1 MAAPRPTFN
10 LGSFLEKDK
19 LKIDGTN
26 FTNWFRTLRIL
37 LVPLKMAYILE
48 GALGDAPADDASKDE
63 KNVCLSRTDDYNLV
77 QSGMLYSMEAELQ
90 KRFERMGAYEI
101 ITDLKAV
108 FAPQARAERY
118 EASEAFFSAKMDEH
132 GSVSEHVVKMSG
144 YVQRLNALECQ
155 IPDELAVDR
164 VLQSLPPS
172 YKGFVLN
179 YNMQGMT
186 KTPSELFA
194 MLKSAEVEIKKEHAV
209 FMVNKTTDFKKSS
222 RREKAR
228 RGGPK
233 RDGKSVAAPPKAPK
247 PKLGVECFYC
257 KGEGHWKRNC
267 PKYLKDKKAGKVA
280 KRDEGIF
287 DIHIVDLL
295 LTSAGNTS
303 WIFDTG
309 SVAHISNSIQGLRN
323 RRRLVKDEVTMR
335 VGNGCQIE
343 VLEVGTKHL
352 SLPSGLVL
360 VLNNCYYVPALSVNI
375 ISGSCLKRDRYSF
388 KSDTIGC
395 SIYKDEMFYVHAPEL
410 HGLFVLDLD
419 ADVCHINNLEAKRL
433 KSDEEHMMMWH
444 CRLGHIGIKRM
455 EKLHKDGL
463 LDSLDFGSL
472 DTCEPCLMGK
482 MTRTPF
488 NGIMERADVLL
499 GIIHTDV
506 CGPMNVPTRNGL
518 RYFVNFTD
526 DLSIYGYI
534 YLMKHKSETFEKFK
548 EFQNEVENQL
558 GKKIKHL
565 RSDRGGEY
573 LSHEFGN
580 HLKSCGIVPQLTP
593 AGTPQRNGVAE
604 RLNRTLLDSVRSM
617 MSHTDL
623 PVSFWGYALE
633 TAAQILNR
641 APSKSVK
648 TTQFEEVPWHE
659 T

>member
-1 MAAPRPTFN
+1 
-10 LGSFLEKDK
+10 
-19 LKIDGTN
+19 
-26 FTNWFRTLRIL
+26 
-37 LVPLKMAYILE
+37 
-48 GALGDAPADDASKDE
+48 
-63 KNVCLSRTDDYNLV
+63 
-77 QSGMLYSMEAELQ
+77 
-90 KRFERMGAYEI
+90 
-101 ITDLKAV
+101 
-108 FAPQARAERY
+108 
-118 EASEAFFSAKMDEH
+118 
-132 GSVSEHVVKMSG
+132 
-144 YVQRLNALECQ
+144 
-155 IPDELAVDR
+155 
-164 VLQSLPPS
+164 
-172 YKGFVLN
+172 
-179 YNMQGMT
+179 
-186 KTPSELFA
+186 
-194 MLKSAEVEIKKEHAV
+194 
-209 FMVNKTTDFKKSS
+209 MVNKTIDFKKSG
-222 RREKAR
+222 RREKAK

-247 PKLGVECFYC
+247 PKIGVECFYC

-335 VGNGCQIE
+335 VGNGCRIE
-343 VLEVGTKHL
+343 VLAVGTKHL

-375 ISGSCLKRDRYSF
+375 VSGSCLKRDHYSF

-419 ADVCHINNLEAKRL
+419 GDVCHINNIEAKIL
-433 KSDEEHMMMWH
+433 KNDEDHMKMWH
-444 CRLGHIGIKRM
+444 CRLGHIGIKRV

-463 LDSLDFGSL
+463 LESLDFGSL

-488 NGIMERADVLL
+488 NGIMEHADDLL

-518 RYFVNFTD
+518 RYFVTFTD
-526 DLSIYGYI
+526 DLSRYGYI
-534 YLMKHKSETFEKFK
+534 YLMKHKSETFERFK
-548 EFQNEVENQL
+548 EFQSEVENQL
-558 GKKIKHL
+558 RKKIKHL

-580 HLKSCGIVPQLTP
+580 HLKGCGIVAQLTLP
-593 AGTPQRNGVAE
+593 GTPQRNGVSE
-604 RLNRTLLDSVRSM
+604 RRNWTLLDMVRST
-617 MSHTDL
+617 MSLTDL
-623 PVSFWGYALE
+623 PLSFWGYCLE
-633 TAAQILNR
+633 TAAFTLNR
-641 APSKSVK
+641 VPSKSVEK
-648 TTQFEEVPWHE
+648 TPHEMWIGKKTSLSFLKIWGCEAFVKRLQSDKLTAKSDKCIFVGYLRETLGYYFYNREEGKVFVARNGVFLEKEFLSRGVSGSTVQLEEIREESASSESAKTLEVEPVVAAE
-659 T
+659 PAAAPVDRKSTRLNSSPT